1 VAPKGRVIS
10 LHRSDTL
17 FNTNINFPGLGLSFD
32 PSGTAFVLF
41 GFHFY
46 WYGIIIA
53 AGFLLAAWYAITRA
67 KVFGL
72 SGDNVIDAMFVAV
85 PLALICSRLYYV
97 IFNFELFH
105 GNPARIFSFRGGGMA
120 IYGGV
125 IGAVL
130 GAWLY
135 GRFKRVRLSVLLDIA
150 APALFIGQ
158 AIGRWGNF
166 INREAFG
173 TPTDALW
180 RMEVYSV
187 EVGRRVLAH
196 PTFLYESIWC
206 ALGFALL
213 HFMAK
218 RRKFRGEIFL
228 MYTAWYG
235 LGRAYIEGLRT
246 DALFFFNTQLR
257 VSQALALI
265 SLVLAAIA
273 IFYLRVFKEREED
286 ELEDVYLPIVI
297 YQDEDETDA
306 NKEDE
311 D

>member
-1 VAPKGRVIS
+1 MP
-10 LHRSDTL
+10 L
-17 FNTNINFPGLGLSFD
+17 FNTDISFPGFGLSFD

-53 AGFLLAAWYAITRA
+53 IGFLLAAVYAIKRA
-67 KVFGL
+67 PAFGL
-72 SGDNVIDAMFVAV
+72 TGDHIIDGMFVAV

-97 IFNFELFH
+97 VFNFELFH
-105 GNPARIFSFRGGGMA
+105 GNPGRIFSFRGGGLA
-120 IYGGV
+120 LYGGV

-135 GRFKRVRLSVLLDIA
+135 GRYKRVRLSVLLDVA

-166 INREAFG
+166 VNREAYG
-173 TPTDALW
+173 VPTDAPW
-180 RMEVYSV
+180 RMEVYSL
-187 EVGRRVLAH
+187 ELGRRVLAH
-196 PTFLYESIWC
+196 PTFLYESLWC

-213 HFMAK
+213 HFFAS
-218 RRKFRGEIFL
+218 RRKFRGELFL
-228 MYTAWYG
+228 MYTVWYG

-246 DALFFFNTQLR
+246 DALFFLNTQLR

-265 SLVLAAIA
+265 SLILAAIA
-273 IFYLRVFKEREED
+273 IFYVRVFKELEED
-286 ELEDVYLPIVI
+286 ELDDVFLPIIV
-297 YQDEDETDA
+297 YQDDEDTDDS
-306 NKEDE
+306 KEDK

>member
-1 VAPKGRVIS
+1 
-10 LHRSDTL
+10 L
-17 FNTNINFPGLGLSFD
+17 FNTAINFPGPGWSFD
-32 PSGTAFVLF
+32 PSGTAFTLF

-53 AGFLLAAWYAITRA
+53 IGFLLAAVYAIKRA
-67 KVFGL
+67 PIFGL
-72 SGDNVIDAMFVAV
+72 KGDHIIDAMFIAV
-85 PLALICSRLYYV
+85 PLALIGSRLYYV
-97 IFNFELFH
+97 VFNFELFY
-105 GNPARIFSFRGGGMA
+105 GNPGRIFSLRSGGLA

-125 IGAVL
+125 IGAVV

-135 GRFKRVRLSVLLDIA
+135 GRFKRVRLSVLLDAA

-166 INREAFG
+166 VNREAYG
-173 TPTDALW
+173 TPTDAFW
-180 RMEVYSV
+180 RMEIYSI
-187 EVGRRVLAH
+187 ELGRRVLAH
-196 PTFLYESIWC
+196 PTFLYESLWC
-206 ALGFALL
+206 ALGFVLL
-213 HFMAK
+213 HFYAK

-246 DALFFFNTQLR
+246 DSLFFLNTALR
-257 VSQALALI
+257 VSQALALV

-286 ELEDVYLPIVI
+286 ELEDVFLPVIV
-297 YQDEDETDA
+297 YEDDATDEQEEE
-306 NKEDE
+306 ED
-311 D
+311 

>member
-1 VAPKGRVIS
+1 
-10 LHRSDTL
+10 L
-17 FNTNINFPGLGLSFD
+17 FNTAINFPGLGLSFD

-53 AGFLLAAWYAITRA
+53 IGFLLAAWYAISRA
-67 KVFGL
+67 KIFGL
-72 SGDNVIDAMFVAV
+72 TGDHIIDGIFIAV

-97 IFNFELFH
+97 VFNFELYH
-105 GNPARIFSFRGGGMA
+105 GNISRIFSFRGGGMA
-120 IYGGV
+120 LYGGV
-125 IGAVL
+125 IGAVI

-135 GRFKRVRLSVLLDIA
+135 GRHKRIRLSVLLDVA

-166 INREAFG
+166 VNREAFG
-173 TPTDALW
+173 TPTDLPW

-187 EVGRRVLAH
+187 ELGRRVLAH
-196 PTFLYESIWC
+196 PTFLYESLWC
-206 ALGFALL
+206 ALGFLLL
-213 HFMAK
+213 HFYARK
-218 RRKFRGEIFL
+218 RKFRGEIFL

-246 DALFFFNTQLR
+246 DALFFLNTALR

-265 SLVLAAIA
+265 SLILAVIA

-286 ELEDVYLPIVI
+286 ELEDVFLPIIV
-297 YQDEDETDA
+297 YEDDPAGDGDDDTDI
-306 NKEDE
+306 NNEED
-311 D
+311 DD